1 MVDKTQNNNQSKFRT
16 FSANLY
22 HRSYGYTLLFKRD
35 IMFSSNGKVVAVK
48 LFGEEKKPR

>member
-1 MVDKTQNNNQSKFRT
+1 MVDKTQNAQNNQSKFRT

-22 HRSYGYTLLFKRD
+22 HRSYTLLFKRD